1 MRMLFPNSAFNSS
14 DNSVRLAFANEHALP
29 KSISMAWNCTG
40 IILGNHDVVRFY
52 IIVQNLVVV
61 QILQGVT

>member
-29 KSISMAWNCTG
+29 KSISMAWNCTLSLVTMTLSDF
-40 IILGNHDVVRFY
+40 ISLCKIL
-52 IIVQNLVVV
+52 LSCK
-61 QILQGVT
+61 ILQGVT